1 MTITRDEEIFGKEVQ
16 EKKNSHHQHQQNIYM
31 NLLFSI
37 VNNLSQNV
45 YYINWGVSA
54 WWDQGIDLCIDWSGE
69 VQVLVETQAKARHQ
83 LVHVYLQLLH
93 NLHLLSP
100 VLDSRI
106 AWQLVPHFGVAEE
119 INK

>member
-54 WWDQGIDLCIDWSGE
+54 
-69 VQVLVETQAKARHQ
+69 
-83 LVHVYLQLLH
+83 
-93 NLHLLSP
+93 
-100 VLDSRI
+100 
-106 AWQLVPHFGVAEE
+106 
-119 INK
+119 